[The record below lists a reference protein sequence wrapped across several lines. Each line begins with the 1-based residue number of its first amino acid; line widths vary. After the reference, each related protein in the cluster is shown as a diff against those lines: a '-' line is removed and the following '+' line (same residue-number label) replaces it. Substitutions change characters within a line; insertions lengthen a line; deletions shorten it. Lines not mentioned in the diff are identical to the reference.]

1 MYTIGLVG
9 KHLSHSFSQK
19 YFTEKFQKLGM
30 NDHKYVNFEI
40 NSVDEILE
48 IIKQDDSIIGFN
60 VTIPFKKEIIG
71 SLNFIDVD
79 AKKIGAVNT
88 VKVKRVNDI
97 VELHGHNTDAYGF
110 QFSVKP
116 FLTLHHQKALILG
129 TGGAANAVNYVLKN
143 LGIDTLFVSRNTKN
157 ENCVLYADI
166 NEYTINQYKLIVN
179 CTPIGMFPNSEVLID
194 IPYSALTSEHL
205 CVDLIYNPTKT
216 KFLEHSEKNGATILN
231 GLSML
236 HLQADKAFEIFTSF

>member
-30 NDHKYVNFEI
+30 NDYKYVNFEI

-60 VTIPFKKEIIG
+60 VTIPYKKEI
-71 SLNFIDVD
+71 LNVLSFIDDD

-88 VKVKRVNDI
+88 VKVIRHTNKI
-97 VELHGHNTDAYGF
+97 ELHGYNTDAYGF

-129 TGGAANAVNYVLKN
+129 TGGAAHAIDYVLKK

-166 NEYTINQYKLIVN
+166 NEYAINQFKLILN

-205 CVDLIYNPTKT
+205 CVDLIYNPAKT
-216 KFLEHSEKNGATILN
+216 KFLENAEDRNATILN